1 MADKSFGVKE
11 LNLLNASGTP
21 TITSP
26 NNLNLNANTV
36 AISTSVTIGQNLTVS
51 VNAGI
56 ASLNVTGIATIAQ
69 PADSNPMAN
78 WTITNYSSSAY
89 RFTGPGQDG
98 SEDDPDLYLVRGHR
112 YIFKHNATSSHPIQI
127 RTVGGTVYTDGV
139 TYSDTGNNRTTDGN
153 NLIINLQHDAPAQL
167 KYHCTAHPAMVGNIY
182 TVGGP
187 QVISGV
193 VTATS
198 FSGDGSNLTG
208 ITAGLSNIVE
218 DSSPQLGGALDTNG
232 NNITFGDSTGG
243 GADDRLVFGAGSDL
257 NLYSDGTNVRY
268 EGNNLHFKNAN
279 GDEFLAKMT
288 NGGAVELYY
297 DNVKA
302 LETKVNQSN
311 SGSGVI
317 INNPT
322 GTGNRVLDIKHTSG
336 DYVFCAF
343 MDQNTTSN
351 GHVRLGALGNEMHIY
366 AGGTWAVKIDTSGN
380 FLPATNNS
388 FDLGAPTV
396 RWRNVYTYD
405 LNLSNKGSTNS
416 IDNTWGDYTI
426 QEGESD
432 LFLINNRN
440 GKKYKFNL
448 TEVS

>member
-1 MADKSFGVKE
+1 
-11 LNLLNASGTP
+11 
-21 TITSP
+21 
-26 NNLNLNANTV
+26 
-36 AISTSVTIGQNLTVS
+36 
-51 VNAGI
+51 
-56 ASLNVTGIATIAQ
+56 
-69 PADSNPMAN
+69 N
-78 WTITNYSSSAY
+78 WTITNNSASAY

-112 YIFKHNATSSHPIQI
+112 YIFKHNATTSHPIQI

-139 TYSDTGNNRTTDGN
+139 TYSDTSNNRTTDGN

-193 VTATS
+193 ITATS

-218 DSSPQLGGALDTNG
+218 DSSPELGGNLASNGYNINMADNNEIVIGSSNDLILRHIPGSRHEILGAASASLQVRCDNQQFLSENG
-232 NNITFGDSTGG
+232 NE
-243 GADDRLVFGAGSDL
+243 
-257 NLYSDGTNVRY
+257 NL
-268 EGNNLHFKNAN
+268 FKAVK
-279 GDEFLAKMT
+279 D
-288 NGGAVELYY
+288 GAVELYY
-297 DNVKA
+297 NGVKA

-343 MDQNTTSN
+343 MDQNTTDN
-351 GHVRLGALGNEMHIY
+351 GTVRIGALGNEMHIY
-366 AGGTWAVKIDTSGN
+366 AGGNHAIKIDTSGN
-380 FLPATNNS
+380 FLPASNNS
-388 FDLGAPTV
+388 FDLGASTV